1 MEFFDVVFISV
12 CDSDDSD
19 LPDPVLLVE
28 RELGLGFAP
37 ETLFAFKGGRDDQL
51 TLFGDIAMYPESF
64 EYFTVFQECQSDHR
78 VKLGDERL
86 AGGKV
91 PGKGEVKKD
100 HLFATFLVAVVD
112 EKDELFLCEGVDRL
126 VEPVLGN
133 PEALFCKG
141 IDLVDGE
148 VFGVVLCQYQ
158 QKLLFVRREVTLPE
172 LFHRQK
178 C

>member
-1 MEFFDVVFISV
+1 MEFFDVVFVGV

-19 LPDPVLLVE
+19 LLDPVLFVE
-28 RELGLGFAP
+28 GELGLGFGP
-37 ETLFAFKGGRDDQL
+37 ETLFAFKGGRYDQL
-51 TLFGDIAMYPESF
+51 AVFGDIAMYPEGF
-64 EYFTVFQECQSDHR
+64 KYYAVLHECQSDHG

-86 AGGKV
+86 SGGKV
-91 PGKGEVKKD
+91 LGKGEVKKD
-100 HLFATFLVAVVD
+100 HLFAAFLVAVID
-112 EKDELFLCEGVDRL
+112 EKDELFLCERIDRP
-126 VEPVLGN
+126 VEPVLGD

-148 VFGVVLCQYQ
+148 VFGMVLCQYQ
-158 QKLLFVRREVTLPE
+158 QKLLFVGREVTLPE

>member
-19 LPDPVLLVE
+19 LPDPVLFVE
-28 RELGLGFAP
+28 RELGLGFGP
-37 ETLFAFKGGRDDQL
+37 EALFAFKGCWDDQF
-51 TLFGDIAMYPESF
+51 TLFGHIAMYPEGF
-64 EYFTVFQECQSDHR
+64 EYYTVFHECQSDHR

-86 AGGKV
+86 AGGEV
-91 PGKGEVKKD
+91 LGKGKVKKD

-112 EKDELFLCEGVDRL
+112 EKDELFLCEGVDRP

-141 IDLVDGE
+141 INLVDGE
-148 VFGVVLCQYQ
+148 MSGMVLCEYQ
-158 QKLLFVRREVTLPE
+158 QKLLFVGREVTLPE

-178 C
+178 R